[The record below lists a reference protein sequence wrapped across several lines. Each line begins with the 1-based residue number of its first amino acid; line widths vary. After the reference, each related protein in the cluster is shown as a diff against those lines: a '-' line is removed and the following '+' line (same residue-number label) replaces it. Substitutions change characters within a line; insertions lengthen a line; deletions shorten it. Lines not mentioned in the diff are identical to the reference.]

1 MKEARG
7 RDGAAIARFDHTEFT
22 AEQLAGARGDRLVSV
37 CVPARNEEA
46 TVGLIVETTVRDL
59 IERVALVDEVVVVD
73 DHSSDRTGAV
83 AARAGARVVPASEA
97 RRSGPPGPGKGQ
109 ALRAAVGA
117 ARGDVL
123 VFLDA
128 DVRGFGSHFVTG
140 LLGPLLLSDEVAL
153 VKGSYRRPLNG
164 NHGGGG
170 RVTELLARP
179 LLFRLPGS

>member
-59 IERVALVDEVVVVD
+59 
-73 DHSSDRTGAV
+73 SDRTGAV